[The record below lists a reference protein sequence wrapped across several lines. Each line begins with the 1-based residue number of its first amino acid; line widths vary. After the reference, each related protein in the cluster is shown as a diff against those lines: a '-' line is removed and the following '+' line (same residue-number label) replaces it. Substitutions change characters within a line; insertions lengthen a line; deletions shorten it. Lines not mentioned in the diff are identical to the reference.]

1 MIINGLQD
9 WQENPVLMTVDTFD
23 SQLESIDFPAITLCT
38 SNEFQPDNWAI
49 TEHVFN
55 SFKFNCELD
64 DNDCDEL
71 RTDFE
76 PFFRLLFDLISSKF
90 DQIEFN
96 PVVLDDLYENLY
108 YTFNINIPNQE
119 ELDHLY
125 WAKERNKLS
134 LWMIDEVIMQLTGRK
149 DFKNQINLYDMLP
162 KAYNGSKECNEA
174 CWEFKKAIINSFI
187 KADVLASISDI
198 NNFGTLLRLFS
209 DEIGISF
216 QNDPIAPYEYPC
228 KDCWEKCYAIDEIEN
243 LIHKVMKK
251 IASQFGMKASLHDV
265 PNVFGNGHVYP
276 LKTLFYPLYSI
287 CNAGNIFMMKLVRKL
302 KSLQDS

>member
-1 MIINGLQD
+1 MHYCFITAAYIEEILNSCHYLEKLDLENNIAEHLNPKIIKNVLVKNGQTLQMV
-9 WQENPVLMTVDTFD
+9 NL
-23 SQLESIDFPAITLCT
+23 SR
-38 SNEFQPDNWAI
+38 
-49 TEHVFN
+49 
-55 SFKFNCELD
+55 
-64 DNDCDEL
+64 CDEY
-71 RTDFE
+71 
-76 PFFRLLFDLISSKF
+76 DL
-90 DQIEFN
+90 N
-96 PVVLDDLYENLY
+96 ENFY
-108 YTFNINIPNQE
+108 YKSNINIPNQE

-125 WAKERNKLS
+125 WAKERNKLNI
-134 LWMIDEVIMQLTGRK
+134 WMVNEVIMQFTGRK
-149 DFKNQINLYDMLP
+149 EKGENQINLYDMLP

-198 NNFGTLLRLFS
+198 ENFGTLLRLFS

-251 IASQFGMKASLHDV
+251 IASHFGLKASLHDV
-265 PNVFGNGHVYP
+265 PNAFGNGYVYP

-287 CNAGNIFMMKLVRKL
+287 CNAGNIFMMKLV
-302 KSLQDS
+302 S